1 MTEPAGPVFTRGRT
15 LVLVILLVGFGA
27 GFVKSFERAPAGFF
41 QPRSIGGAVDAK
53 PRFETRFVSG
63 GETPQTHAPSLV
75 ELNDG
80 GVRAFWFA
88 GSREGAK
95 DVEIHTAVFHPARAV
110 WRGESPVASRAG
122 TQRSLLRYIRKLG
135 NPVAV
140 RAANGQIRLFYVTVS
155 LGGWGGSSVT
165 MTTSADDGKTWT
177 PARRL
182 ITTPFFN
189 LGTLVKGTPFLYDDG
204 TLGVPVYHEM
214 IGKFGELLRLD
225 KTGAVIDKQRLSSGN
240 DSLQPVVLAQSDRN
254 ATVLMRY
261 AGKQPPK
268 RVLRVSTD
276 DAGQHWSHPEKSAL
290 SNPGAAL
297 SGVVLADGR
306 VLVALND
313 VEGNR
318 DQLSLVASRDGGV
331 TWKTVITLEN
341 QPGVRGHP
349 LDRARYLE
357 TAEAL
362 ARDSDATLSD
372 PAGHARAAAAQMC
385 RGAGCGFE
393 FSYPYLIQAR
403 NGEFHLVYTWN
414 RSFIKHLRFNQA
426 WLDQRSGETGNDQRH

>member
-1 MTEPAGPVFTRGRT
+1 MTEPAGPVFSRGGA
-15 LVLVILLVGFGA
+15 LVLVVLVIGFGA
-27 GFVKSFERAPAGFF
+27 GFIKSSERPPAGFF
-41 QPRSIGGAVDAK
+41 QPRSIGGAGDAK

-95 DVEIHTAVFHPARAV
+95 DVEIHTAVFHPGRAV

-122 TQRSLLRYIRKLG
+122 TQRSLRRYIRKLG

-140 RAANGQIRLFYVTVS
+140 RAANGRIRLFYVTVS
-155 LGGWGGSSVT
+155 VGGWGGSSVT

-189 LGTLVKGTPFLYDDG
+189 LSTLVKGTPFLYDDG

-225 KTGAVIDKQRLSSGN
+225 KTGAVIDKQRISSGRY
-240 DSLQPVVLAQSDRN
+240 SLQPVVLAQSNRN
-254 ATVLMRY
+254 AIALMRY
-261 AGKQPPK
+261 AGGRSPK

-276 DAGQHWSHPEKSAL
+276 DGGRHWSHPEKSAL
-290 SNPGAAL
+290 SNPDAAL
-297 SGVVLADGR
+297 SGVVLSDGR
-306 VLVALND
+306 VLVVLND
-313 VEGNR
+313 IESGR
-318 DQLSLVASRDGGV
+318 DQLSLVASRDGGA
-331 TWKTVITLEN
+331 TWKTVITLED
-341 QPGVRGHP
+341 QTGFRDQP

-357 TAEAL
+357 TTEAL
-362 ARDSDATLSD
+362 VKDSDATVPD
-372 PAGHARAAAAQMC
+372 PAAYARAAAVQMC
-385 RGAGCGFE
+385 RGEKCGFE

-414 RSFIKHLRFNQA
+414 RSFIKHVRFNQA
-426 WLDQRSGETGNDQRH
+426 WLDRRLGETGNDQRH

>member
-1 MTEPAGPVFTRGRT
+1 MTESAGPIATGGRA
-15 LVLVILLVGFGA
+15 LVLAILVIGFGA
-27 GFVKSFERAPAGFF
+27 GFFKSFDRSPAGFF
-41 QPRSIGGAVDAK
+41 QPRSIGNAGDAE

-63 GETPQTHAPSLV
+63 GETPQTHAASLV
-75 ELNDG
+75 ELDDG
-80 GVRAFWFA
+80 GVRAFWLA

-95 DVEIHTAVFHPARAV
+95 DVEIHTAVFPPGRAA
-110 WRGESPVASRAG
+110 WRGEPPVASRAG
-122 TQRSLLRYIRKLG
+122 TQRSLRRSIRKLG

-140 RAANGQIRLFYVTVS
+140 RAADGRIGLFYVTISV
-155 LGGWGGSSVT
+155 GGWGGSSVT

-189 LGTLVKGTPFLYDDG
+189 LSTLVKGTPFLYDDG
-204 TLGVPVYHEM
+204 TLGVPVYHEL

-254 ATVLMRY
+254 AIALMRY
-261 AGKQPPK
+261 AGGRPPK

-276 DAGQHWSHPEKSAL
+276 DAGRHWSHPEKSAL
-290 SNPGAAL
+290 PNPDSAL

-306 VLVALND
+306 ILVVLND
-313 VEGNR
+313 IESDR
-318 DQLSLVASRDGGV
+318 DRLSLVASRDGGG
-331 TWKTVITLEN
+331 TWKTVITLED
-341 QPGVRGHP
+341 QTGFRGHP

-357 TAEAL
+357 TAEVL
-362 ARDSDATLSD
+362 ARDSDATLPD
-372 PAGHARAAAAQMC
+372 PAGHSRAAAAQMC

-403 NGEFHLVYTWN
+403 DGEFHLVYTWN
-414 RSFIKHLRFNQA
+414 RSFIKHVRFNQA
-426 WLDQRSGETGNDQRH
+426 WLDRRPGGTGNDQRR

>member
-15 LVLVILLVGFGA
+15 LVLVILLIGFGA

-41 QPRSIGGAVDAK
+41 QPRSIGNAVDAK
-53 PRFETRFVSG
+53 PRFEARFVSG

-177 PARRL
+177 SARRL

-240 DSLQPVVLAQSDRN
+240 DSLQPVVLAQSNRN
-254 ATVLMRY
+254 AIVLMRY

-268 RVLRVSTD
+268 RVLRGSTD

-306 VLVALND
+306 VLVVLND

-331 TWKTVITLEN
+331 TWKTVITLED
-341 QPGVRGHP
+341 QARVRGQS

-385 RGAGCGFE
+385 RGARCGFE

-414 RSFIKHLRFNQA
+414 RSFIKHVRFNQA
-426 WLDQRSGETGNDQRH
+426 WLDRRLGETGNDQRH

>member
-1 MTEPAGPVFTRGRT
+1 MTESAGPIATRGRA
-15 LVLVILLVGFGA
+15 LVLAILVIGFGA
-27 GFVKSFERAPAGFF
+27 GFIKSFDRAPAGFF
-41 QPRSIGGAVDAK
+41 QPRSIGNAGDAE

-63 GETPQTHAPSLV
+63 GETPQTHAASLV

-80 GVRAFWFA
+80 GVRAFWLA
-88 GSREGAK
+88 GSREGAT
-95 DVEIHTAVFHPARAV
+95 DVEIHTAVFHPGRAA
-110 WRGESPVASRAG
+110 WRGETPVASRAG
-122 TQRSLLRYIRKLG
+122 AQRSLRRSIRKLG

-140 RAANGQIRLFYVTVS
+140 RAADGRIRLFYVTISV
-155 LGGWGGSSVT
+155 GGWGGSSVT

-189 LGTLVKGTPFLYDDG
+189 LSTLVKGTPFLYDDG
-204 TLGVPVYHEM
+204 TLGVPVYHEL

-254 ATVLMRY
+254 AIALMRY
-261 AGKQPPK
+261 AGGRPPK

-276 DAGQHWSHPEKSAL
+276 DAGRHWSHPEKSAL
-290 SNPGAAL
+290 SNPDAAL

-306 VLVALND
+306 ILVVLND
-313 VEGNR
+313 IESDR
-318 DQLSLVASRDGGV
+318 DRLSLVASRDGGV
-331 TWKTVITLEN
+331 TWKIVITLED
-341 QPGVRGHP
+341 QTGFRDHP

-357 TAEAL
+357 TAEVL
-362 ARDSDATLSD
+362 ARDSDATVPD
-372 PAGHARAAAAQMC
+372 PAGHSRAAAAQMC

-403 NGEFHLVYTWN
+403 DGEFHLVYTWN
-414 RSFIKHLRFNQA
+414 RSFIKHVRFNQA
-426 WLDQRSGETGNDQRH
+426 WLDRRPGETGNDQRH

>member
-1 MTEPAGPVFTRGRT
+1 
-15 LVLVILLVGFGA
+15 
-27 GFVKSFERAPAGFF
+27 
-41 QPRSIGGAVDAK
+41 
-53 PRFETRFVSG
+53 
-63 GETPQTHAPSLV
+63 
-75 ELNDG
+75 
-80 GVRAFWFA
+80 
-88 GSREGAK
+88 
-95 DVEIHTAVFHPARAV
+95 
-110 WRGESPVASRAG
+110 
-122 TQRSLLRYIRKLG
+122 
-135 NPVAV
+135 
-140 RAANGQIRLFYVTVS
+140 
-155 LGGWGGSSVT
+155 WGGSSVT

-357 TAEAL
+357 IAEAL